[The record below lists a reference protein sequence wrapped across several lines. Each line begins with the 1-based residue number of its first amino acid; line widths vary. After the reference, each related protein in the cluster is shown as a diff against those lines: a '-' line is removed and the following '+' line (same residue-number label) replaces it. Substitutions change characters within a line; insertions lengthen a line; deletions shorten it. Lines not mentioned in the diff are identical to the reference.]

1 VIQLSQMPSN
11 PKSSQ
16 QSSNYFTQV
25 LPEHPHRRLHVLLA
39 ILAVAVVAGS
49 IWVYRVSIQNGD
61 EQQVSLPA
69 TYPTSAEELRLIAE
83 KISSGLSESPPT
95 QVELEKMATKLNKE
109 NNGLNIL
116 SANDLE
122 LQAQIL
128 NK

>member
-1 VIQLSQMPSN
+1 MPSN

-25 LPEHPHRRLHVLLA
+25 LPEHPHRRLHILLA

-49 IWVYRVSIQNGD
+49 IWMYRIGMQIGD
-61 EQQVSLPA
+61 EQQMSLPPA
-69 TYPTSAEELRLIAE
+69 YPTSAEELRLIAE

-95 QVELEKMATKLNKE
+95 QVELEKMAAILSKE
-109 NNGLNIL
+109 NKGLNTL
-116 SANDLE
+116 TESDLE
-122 LQAQIL
+122 LQAQVL